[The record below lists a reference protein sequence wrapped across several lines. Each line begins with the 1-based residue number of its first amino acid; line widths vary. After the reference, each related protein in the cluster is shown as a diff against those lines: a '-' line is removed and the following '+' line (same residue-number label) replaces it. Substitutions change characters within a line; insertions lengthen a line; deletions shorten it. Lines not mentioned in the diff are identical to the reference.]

1 MAKATETSRVTRPS
15 VGQHTAQPWKYAVLL
30 IALGVAALA
39 AFYGIGGWYF
49 SNEIYEA
56 AFQVNPPGDDS
67 FDITFDRGE
76 AESVVLRGDDGSAN
90 LFENGR
96 FGLAWESGTSLVDGI
111 LRTETAGGRSIVYRQ
126 RVAGEEIPAPGS
138 AVLLD
143 PFIWPGDPK
152 TALDMSFEEV
162 SFPIEGGRAGAWY
175 VEGTTNT
182 WTIFVHGKG
191 APRNEA
197 LRLLPLAV
205 ERGYHGMVIDYRN
218 DPGAPADPS
227 GIYQYGL
234 TEWQDVAAAGRYA
247 LSNGADALVFI
258 GYSMGGANVMSY
270 ALQSPLRNHT
280 IAIILD
286 SPVLDLESAV
296 DHAAAQRT
304 LPLLPTAVPP
314 GLVDVAKSITSWRF
328 DVDWDATD
336 YVSRWRDLHTPT
348 LILQGTD
355 DTTVQIEPAEDLA
368 RIRSDIV
375 SLIELPGVGHA
386 VGWNADPSGYEASVN
401 AFLDGAGA

>member
-1 MAKATETSRVTRPS
+1 MAKETETSRVTRPS
-15 VGQHTAQPWKYAVLL
+15 VRQHAVQPWKYAALL
-30 IALGVAALA
+30 VALAVAALV

-49 SNEIYEA
+49 SNVIYEG
-56 AFQVNPPGDDS
+56 AFQAIPPGDDS

-90 LFENGR
+90 LFEDGL
-96 FGLAWESGTSLVDGI
+96 FGLAWESGTSLVGGV
-111 LRTETAGGRSIVYRQ
+111 LRTEPAGGLSTVYRH
-126 RVAGEEIPAPGS
+126 RVPGEEIPAPGS

-143 PFIWPGDPK
+143 PFVWPGDPK
-152 TALDMSFEEV
+152 TALDIPFTEV

-175 VEGTTNT
+175 VEGTTTT
-182 WTIFVHGKG
+182 WAIFVHGKG
-191 APRNEA
+191 TTRNEA

-218 DPGAPADPS
+218 DPGAPTDPK

-234 TEWQDVAAAGRYA
+234 TEWQDVASAARYA
-247 LSNGADALVFI
+247 RSNGAQALVII

-270 ALQSPLRNHT
+270 ALESPLRNHT

-314 GLVDVAKSITSWRF
+314 GLVDVAKWFTSWRF
-328 DVDWDATD
+328 DVDWDATN

-355 DTTVQIEPAEDLA
+355 DTTVQLKPAEDLA

-375 SLIELPGVGHA
+375 SLVELPGVGHV
-386 VGWNADPSGYEASVN
+386 VGWNADPSGYEALVN
-401 AFLDGAGA
+401 TFLDTAEA